1 MTKCARTECEAD
13 GDFQVDDGVYLC
25 EGHYEEWSDSQLVF
39 RGDTAGERLLKLLQE
54 LN

>member
-1 MTKCARTECEAD
+1 MNKCTECELD

-25 EGHYEEWSDSQLVF
+25 EEHYEEWSDSQLVF
-39 RGDTAGERLLKLLQE
+39 DRPETAGERLIKLLQK